1 MEQNENKESEGDWY
15 MIMDQEE
22 NKEREGNWY
31 R

>member
-22 NKEREGNWY
+22 NKESEGNWY